1 MNPIFNYIITIHNKE
16 DLIESVLNGVIKC
29 CHTNSFIYP
38 VLDGC
43 TDRTEEIID
52 EMILKND
59 TVPIRKIFTPD
70 VHETR
75 SINAGLL
82 NSDQKHY
89 GFNIILQ
96 DDVIIDDYDIEEK
109 VKYIY
114 DWSKKA
120 LGIISLR
127 MGANFK
133 KDWLSGGESIPFNN
147 LCENIYG
154 HGTLGAK
161 IILEG
166 QFTYRPFP
174 FKSPVCIPCEIVNQ
188 FGILEERLSPHTYDD
203 LEYGIRLIKAGYR
216 NGVFALRFHSKKE
229 WGGTRRK
236 QQNVSEVQK
245 RNINFI
251 REWYGKMNGEKEFY
265 GVDMKIY
272 NTIYYKRRISIN
284 NLSILIKHK
293 IMSFI
298 YSIRRLL
305 K

>member
-16 DLIESVLNGVIKC
+16 DLIESVLNGIIKC
-29 CHTNSFIYP
+29 CHENSFIYP

-43 TDRTEEIID
+43 TDGTEEIID

-59 TVPIRKIFTPD
+59 SVRIRKIFTPD

-75 SINAGLL
+75 SINAGLH

-96 DDVIIDDYDIEEK
+96 DDVIIDDYYIEEK
-109 VKYIY
+109 IKYIY
-114 DWSKKA
+114 GWSKKP

-127 MGANFK
+127 MAANFK
-133 KDWLSGGESIPFNN
+133 KDWLTSGESIPFNN

-154 HGTLGAK
+154 HGTIEGK

-166 QFTYRPFP
+166 QFTYRALP
-174 FKSPVCIPCEIVNQ
+174 FKSPICIPCEIVNQ
-188 FGILEERLSPHTYDD
+188 FGYLEEKLSPHTYDD
-203 LEYGIRLIKAGYR
+203 LEYALRLIEAGYI
-216 NGVFALRFHSKKE
+216 NGVFAIRFHSKKE

-236 QQNVSEVQK
+236 QQNVSEIQK

-251 REWYGKMNGEKEFY
+251 RDWYGKMNDERALY
-265 GVDMKIY
+265 GGDMEIY
-272 NTIYYKRRISIN
+272 NTIYYQRKISIN
-284 NLSILIKHK
+284 NRSILVKHK
-293 IMSFI
+293 IMSFLH
-298 YSIRRLL
+298 SMRRLL

>member
-29 CHTNSFIYP
+29 CHENSFIYP

-43 TDRTEEIID
+43 TDMTEKIID
-52 EMILKND
+52 EMILKNVS
-59 TVPIRKIFTPD
+59 VPIRKIFTPD

-75 SINAGLL
+75 SINAGLF

-96 DDVIIDDYDIEEK
+96 DDVIIDDYYIEEK
-109 VKYIY
+109 IKYIY
-114 DWSKKA
+114 DWSKKP

-133 KDWLSGGESIPFNN
+133 KDWLTGGGSIPFNN

-161 IILEG
+161 IIFEG
-166 QFTYRPFP
+166 QFTYRAFP
-174 FKSPVCIPCEIVNQ
+174 FKSPVCIPCEIINQ
-188 FGILEERLSPHTYDD
+188 FGILEEKLSPHTYDD
-203 LEYGIRLIKAGYR
+203 LEYAIRLIKAGYR

-229 WGGTRRK
+229 WGGTRRN
-236 QQNVSEVQK
+236 QQNVTEVQK

-251 REWYGKMNGEKEFY
+251 REWYKGMNDEKEFY

-272 NTIYYKRRISIN
+272 NTIYYKRSISIN
-284 NLSILIKHK
+284 NLSILIRHK
-293 IMSFI
+293 IMSFLS
-298 YSIRRLL
+298 SIRRLL